1 MAGIDD
7 VNRHPVIH
15 TWSYKPAEAQQTR
28 ESPMSCTSDR
38 NGAMSL
44 LKVLG
49 PCLCVSKTLSTVIS
63 WRNRLS
69 WQSDRD

>member
-1 MAGIDD
+1 M
-7 VNRHPVIH
+7 
-15 TWSYKPAEAQQTR
+15 KAQQTR

-49 PCLCVSKTLSTVIS
+49 PCLCLENLIHVDKLEESPKLAE
-63 WRNRLS
+63 
-69 WQSDRD
+69 

>member
-49 PCLCVSKTLSTVIS
+49 PCLCLENLMHVDKLEESPKLAE
-63 WRNRLS
+63 
-69 WQSDRD
+69 